1 MASTHTRPRS
11 TQQQVSL
18 ILPDNRRVSRSLH
31 TSDPHKASQIGEKLQ
46 TLVDTLTGEDKAR
59 QTVLRVLVEDIFIAA
74 SVPNPWAESEEE
86 APLFGDFYK
95 SFIDRKE
102 TTPKNKMFLQI
113 TCLGF
118 AQFVGNLKLSTYTGS
133 DCQKWYDAITSEITA
148 ATAKN
153 KLSAVSSVFAQAVK
167 LGVIGKN
174 PCVGL
179 QVKQPEDSSRE
190 ELTDE
195 EVAKVLAWLDLQS
208 TSGKLP
214 WQKRMVDWK
223 MAVLLARYAGCRL
236 GDAVKMSLTNVT
248 KAGDAVVMSF
258 LCGKTK
264 KIVTVPVMGPLLDAL
279 SHFGGE
285 LICPSLANQSIESL
299 SAEFGEILDEAGI
312 DTGKHVVNGRTLRNK
327 SFHGFRRRFVNW
339 LVEIGA
345 PEDLR
350 MAIAGHSS
358 KRSHKI
364 YVNTDGASLAA
375 RMKPFLQQVKT
386 AISHLKQ
393 TTTTSTPV

>member
-1 MASTHTRPRS
+1 MASTHTRPHS
-11 TQQQVSL
+11 KQQQVSL
-18 ILPDNRRVSRSLH
+18 ILPNNRRVSRSLH

-46 TLVDTLTGEDKAR
+46 TLVDTLTGEDKDR

-74 SVPNPWAESEEE
+74 SVPNPWAETEEE
-86 APLFGDFYK
+86 APLFSVFSKDY
-95 SFIDRKE
+95 IDRKQ
-102 TTPKNKMFLQI
+102 TTEKNKAFLRSA
-113 TCLGF
+113 CDGF
-118 AQFVGNLKLSTYTGS
+118 MGWLLDLRISTYTGLG
-133 DCQKWYDAITSEITA
+133 CQGWYDQVTTEITA

-190 ELTDE
+190 ELTDA
-195 EVAKVLAWLDLQS
+195 EVTKVLARLTPLEGD
-208 TSGKLP
+208 GVP
-214 WQKRMVDWK
+214 WAKRHRDWK

-236 GDAVKMSLTNVT
+236 GDAVKMAHAHTT
-248 KAGDAVVMSF
+248 TAGDSMVLSF
-258 LCGKTK
+258 MCGKTK
-264 KIVTVPVMGPLLDAL
+264 RVVTVPVMGPLLDAIKA
-279 SHFGGE
+279 HNGGF
-285 LICPSLANQSIESL
+285 LCPSLNCQSVEAL

-327 SFHGFRRRFVNW
+327 SFHSLRHAFCSW
-339 LVEIGA
+339 LARMNV
-345 PEDLR
+345 PEDLA
-350 MAIAGHSS
+350 MAMSGHSS

-375 RMKPFLQQVKT
+375 RMKTFL
-386 AISHLKQ
+386 AN
-393 TTTTSTPV
+393 PVPHA